1 MERDFMGLNS
11 KDSVIVVKEEAVENS
26 RDSAFSK
33 ASAVHWP
40 SSNKVSALPHFM
52 SFKVAQEEKTAKIV
66 SDPLTSSGFMAV
78 PTVEAF
84 DTTHK
89 RQSGDIQKSINHYR
103 QGGTHFSMTAYPV
116 QQNVHLPQ
124 DVKMLPVSNQ
134 AIPISMGN
142 PFFKAHFAGAGS
154 NFLGATMKQQFLG
167 GVPVTASHSILPSSG
182 SMAGTTEP
190 WFKSKP
196 SGSPAPLTIFYA
208 GTVNVYDDISPEK
221 AQAIMFLAGNGSS
234 APSSVAQ
241 PRAQVQAPASK
252 VAAGDGVFV
261 NQPTNNTP
269 PCSGLSSPMSVSSH
283 PASQSGGSSTTDEG
297 MTGKTVGVTATPVSK
312 VDSPNIATP
321 LGPVAS
327 TTIMPSAVPQ
337 ARKASLA
344 RFLEKRKERAMSSA
358 PYSLSNKSPECGTPD
373 SNGVG
378 FSATS
383 GMGSVSLPASKE
395 SSRDI

>member
-89 RQSGDIQKSINHYR
+89 RQSGDI
-103 QGGTHFSMTAYPV
+103 
-116 QQNVHLPQ
+116 QNVHLPQ